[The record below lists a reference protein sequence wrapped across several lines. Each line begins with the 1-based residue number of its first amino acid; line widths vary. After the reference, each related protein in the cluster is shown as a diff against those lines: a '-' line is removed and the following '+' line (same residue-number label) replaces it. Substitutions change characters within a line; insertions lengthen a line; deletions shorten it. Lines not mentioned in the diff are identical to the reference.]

1 MNLGEL
7 LAGYADVPVGY
18 VEKLFSGLAIDS
30 RIIQSNEIFLAL
42 RGEKRHG
49 LEFFEDVKK
58 AGAAAV
64 IWEPPY
70 DLSSLPVTDK
80 KIPLIAVS
88 GLRHKLGLIVSR
100 FYGEPSRNLRVV
112 GITGTEGKTS
122 CAHFIAQALSDQNI
136 GPCGILGTLGNG
148 IYGQV
153 EPTLCTTP
161 DSLAVQLW
169 LAEMVA
175 AGRYFAAMEV
185 SSHALDQGRVNGVT
199 FSVAVLTNLSHDHL
213 DYHRN
218 LASYSFAKRRL
229 FFEHNPSWIVLNL
242 DDGFGRR
249 LIRDLPNKETVIGY
263 GIDQMSKIQP
273 ELFVWGENL
282 ELTSTGLKMVI
293 RSSWGIGELQV
304 GLLGRFN
311 ASNILATVATL
322 LALDF
327 PFHTVLDRVAK
338 VQTVI
343 GRMERLGGG
352 TGQPLVVVDYAH
364 TPNAL
369 EQVLVA
375 LREHRSQSS
384 RGLLWC
390 LFGCG
395 GDRDSGKRPLMGAI
409 AENLADRVLLTNDN
423 PRTEEPNKIINDILA
438 GMQEPA
444 RATVIHDRRTA
455 ITHVLVAASDTDIV
469 LIAGK
474 GHEDYQIFGTE
485 RQPFSDYDVIRQYF
499 SKFPITNTDYS

>member
-7 LAGYADVPVGY
+7 LAGYADVPASCVA
-18 VEKLFSGLAIDS
+18 KLFSGLAIDS
-30 RIIQSNEIFLAL
+30 RILRSNEIFFAL

-58 AGAAAV
+58 TGAAAV

-70 DLSSLPVTDK
+70 DFSLLPVTNK
-80 KIPLIAVS
+80 NIPLIAVS

-100 FYGEPSRNLRVV
+100 FYGDPSKNIRVV
-112 GITGTEGKTS
+112 GITGTDGKTS

-148 IYGQV
+148 IYGRT

-161 DSLAVQLW
+161 DPLAVQIW

-185 SSHALDQGRVNGVT
+185 SSHALDQGRVNGVA
-199 FSVAVLTNLSHDHL
+199 FSVAVLTNLSRDHL

-218 LASYSFAKRRL
+218 LESYRSAKRRL

-242 DDGFGRR
+242 DDGFGCR
-249 LIRDLPNKETVIGY
+249 IARDLHDKETVIGY
-263 GIDQMSKIQP
+263 GIGQRSKIQSD
-273 ELFVWGENL
+273 LFVCGKNL
-282 ELTSTGLKMVI
+282 ELTSTGLRMFI
-293 RSSWGIGELQV
+293 QSSWGIGELQV

-338 VQTVI
+338 VKTVI

-352 TGQPLVVVDYAH
+352 IGQPLVVVDYAH
-364 TPNAL
+364 TPHAL
-369 EQVLVA
+369 EQVLVV
-375 LREHRSQSS
+375 LREYRSNSS

-409 AENLADRVLLTNDN
+409 AENLADRVLLTDDN
-423 PRTEEPNKIINDILA
+423 PRTEEPDKIIKDILA
-438 GMQEPA
+438 GMQAPA
-444 RATVIHDRRTA
+444 RATVIHDRRAA
-455 ITHVLVAASDTDIV
+455 IIHVLVVASDTDIV

-485 RQPFSDYDVIRQYF
+485 KQPFSDYDVVHQC
-499 SKFPITNTDYS
+499 FPKL